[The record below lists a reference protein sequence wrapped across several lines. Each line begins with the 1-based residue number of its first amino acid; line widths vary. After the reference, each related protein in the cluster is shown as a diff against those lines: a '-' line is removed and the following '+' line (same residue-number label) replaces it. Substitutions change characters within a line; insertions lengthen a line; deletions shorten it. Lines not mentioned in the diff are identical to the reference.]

1 MLVRL
6 PTSYNDQDFLPMSF
20 NEAGVNLHWHP
31 KWEQT
36 YFGHSNP
43 KQDQVRWQASLPV
56 TYRPVQGRVGLWIE
70 LEMDWPPQP
79 LHSCAPGTVTYV
91 SNLWATN
98 DARWR
103 SVAERL

>member
-1 MLVRL
+1 MLDRL
-6 PTSYNDQDFLPMSF
+6 PTSYNDQGFLPMSF
-20 NEAGVNLHWHP
+20 NEVGVNLHWHP

-43 KQDQVRWQASLPV
+43 SKYNSAYIIGFVVIL
-56 TYRPVQGRVGLWIE
+56 IK
-70 LEMDWPPQP
+70 
-79 LHSCAPGTVTYV
+79 V